1 MLAQIL
7 YTASQIRYYTWRH
20 DVTMDTLYH
29 IFMSVGNTNRL
40 IVAHWWHLLLLQSI
54 LWGSEGGRT
63 PPCIQH
69 FSHHTEILITSDTV
83 PGQSTALAAG
93 VTDAAGVSWA
103 MSTSGLSSHHVSGA
117 RTLGTLRRCE
127 IVAPPGAGR
136 DLKVYT
142 TFRGCF
148 HNVRRRHFHT
158 STLMI
163 NY

>member
-1 MLAQIL
+1 MTPATFTI
-7 YTASQIRYYTWRH
+7 
-20 DVTMDTLYH
+20 
-29 IFMSVGNTNRL
+29 N
-40 IVAHWWHLLLLQSI
+40 IV
-54 LWGSEGGRT
+54 GSEGGWVPDT
-63 PPCIQH
+63 FLHAYSIQR
-69 FSHHTEILITSDTV
+69 FSQQHGVRHTEILITSDKLSPV
-83 PGQSTALAAG
+83 RALVAG
-93 VTDAAGVSWA
+93 VTDAGVSWA